1 VAQATLSGGSPRNPF
16 RVWANGIT
24 IPPVN
29 GSREAAVDAGTLIV
43 GASQAGLQLAVTLR
57 ELGDPGAIT
66 LVGAEVHPPYQRPPL
81 SKEYL
86 SGTADG
92 NTLAFRA
99 PSFYIEQAI
108 DLVCGERVEH
118 VALRPDGGGCA
129 RTSTGTELRFDRLA
143 LTTGAEPRRLSI
155 PGADLDGICYLRD
168 LDDAE
173 YLRTRMAEAK
183 RVVVVGGGFVGL
195 EAAAVA
201 RARGLEVTVVEALD
215 RLIARAVAPV
225 VSAFYKQ
232 AHERRGTRVLLE
244 TGVVGFRGED
254 GRVTSVVLTDGSE
267 LPADL
272 VMVGVGVVP
281 RTELA
286 EQLGLECDGGIVV
299 DRYARTSNPAVVA
312 AGDCT
317 VLPHPVTGE
326 GRVRLESVNN
336 AVTQAATAAATL
348 LGKLEVATNV
358 PWFWSNQ
365 GDLRLQIAGLA
376 AGFDDYVVR
385 GEPDSEKFSV
395 LYYREGRLLAVDAV
409 NAPGDYM
416 VVRKALTQGTSIPA
430 DRAADAATPLKQ
442 LLLAAAA

>member
-1 VAQATLSGGSPRNPF
+1 M
-16 RVWANGIT
+16 
-24 IPPVN
+24 
-29 GSREAAVDAGTLIV
+29 DAGTLII
-43 GASQAGLQLAVTLR
+43 GASQAGLQLAVSLR
-57 ELGDPGAIT
+57 ELGDTGAVT
-66 LVGAEVHPPYQRPPL
+66 LVGAEAHPPYQRPPL

-86 SGTADG
+86 AGTADG

-99 PSFYIEQAI
+99 PSFYAEQGI
-108 DLVCGERVEH
+108 DLICGERVDQLW
-118 VALRPDGGGCA
+118 LRADGSGAGSA
-129 RTSTGTELRFDRLA
+129 RTAGGREFSFDRLA
-143 LTTGAEPRRLSI
+143 LTTGAAPRRLAV
-155 PGADLDGICYLRD
+155 PGVHLEGICYLRD
-168 LDDAE
+168 LDDARR
-173 YLRTRMAEAK
+173 LRDHLAEAR

-201 RARGLEVTVVEALD
+201 RARGLEVTVVEALE

-225 VSAFYKQ
+225 VSTFYKE
-232 AHERRGTRVLLE
+232 AHARRGTTVVLN
-244 TGVVGFRGED
+244 TGVVGFRGEG
-254 GRVTSVVLTDGSE
+254 GRVTTVVLTDGAE

-281 RTELA
+281 CTELA
-286 EQLGLECDGGIVV
+286 EQIGLECDGGIVV

-348 LGKLEVATNV
+348 MGKLEAAPNV

-385 GEPDSEKFSV
+385 GEPDSERFSV
-395 LYYREGRLLAVDAV
+395 LYYRDGRLLAADAV
-409 NAPGDYM
+409 NVPGDYM
-416 VVRKALTQGTSIPA
+416 VVRKALTQGATIPA
-430 DRAADAATPLKQ
+430 DRAADVSTPLRQ
-442 LLLAAAA
+442 LLLAAA

>member
-1 VAQATLSGGSPRNPF
+1 MGQ
-16 RVWANGIT
+16 
-24 IPPVN
+24 
-29 GSREAAVDAGTLIV
+29 GTLII

-57 ELGDPGAIT
+57 ELGDTAPIT
-66 LVGAEVHPPYQRPPL
+66 LVGAEQHPPYQRPPL

-92 NTLAFRA
+92 DTLAFRA
-99 PSFYIEQAI
+99 PSFYADQAI

-118 VALRPDGGGCA
+118 LTLGPDGAGSGVA
-129 RTSTGTELRFDRLA
+129 RTAGGVEFRFDRLA
-143 LTTGAEPRRLSI
+143 LTTGAEPRRLAV
-155 PGADLDGICYLRD
+155 PGAELGGICYLRD
-168 LDDAE
+168 LDDAQT
-173 YLRTRMAEAK
+173 LRTELAQAR

-201 RARGLEVTVVEALD
+201 RARGLEVTVVEAAD

-225 VSAFYKQ
+225 VSEFYKA
-232 AHERRGTRVLLE
+232 AHERRGTTVLLG
-244 TGVVGFRGED
+244 TGVVGFGGEN
-254 GRVTSVVLTDGSE
+254 GRVRSVQLTDGRE

-286 EQLGLECDGGIVV
+286 EQIGLEVDGGIVV
-299 DRYARTSNPAVVA
+299 DRYARTSRPSVVA

-336 AVTQAATAAATL
+336 AVTQAATAASTL
-348 LGKLEVATNV
+348 LGKLEVVPNV

-385 GEPDSEKFSV
+385 GEPDSERFSV

-416 VVRKALTQGTSIPA
+416 VVRKALTQGTTIPA
-430 DRAADAATPLKQ
+430 EQAADTSTPLKQ
-442 LLLAAAA
+442 LLLAAA